1 MIAKTGVDLNKNY
14 LDIEIYQQRED
25 YIKNVNIKGTLE
37 YKLNE
42 KFKHMNLSQ
51 FLNHISNK

>member
-14 LDIEIYQQRED
+14 LDLEIYLEREE
-25 YIKNVNIKGTLE
+25 YIKNIYTKGTLE

-42 KFKHMNLSQ
+42 RFKHMSLNQ
-51 FLNHISNK
+51 FLKHVGK